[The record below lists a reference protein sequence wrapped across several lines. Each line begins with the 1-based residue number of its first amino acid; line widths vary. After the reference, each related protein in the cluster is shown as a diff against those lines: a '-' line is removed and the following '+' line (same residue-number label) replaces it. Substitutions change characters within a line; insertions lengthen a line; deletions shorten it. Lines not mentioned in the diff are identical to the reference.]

1 MKTGKFRTMESV
13 QSWNCDQNVGVS
25 GRTLPRTVRG
35 VCRKDVISNINIEES
50 VRDGL
55 EKFVNIHSVV
65 FIAIKCA

>member
-1 MKTGKFRTMESV
+1 MKTGNFRTMESV

-35 VCRKDVISNINIEES
+35 VCRKDAISNINIEES

-55 EKFVNIHSVV
+55 ESLSLGS
-65 FIAIKCA
+65 